1 MKKGYLAHYCCCGNT
16 THKQSV
22 VYVDNNRLYSIERF
36 VAETPCTTFYDGLL
50 IVVSPTFH
58 SQRDTFIEQLQERL
72 TKHSQLTITEAIQQ
86 IETYNNH
93 PVAINGECLIYTLS
107 PITWHTLR
115 PINPKELR
123 INLIK

>member
-50 IVVSPTFH
+50 IVVSSTFH
-58 SQRDTFIEQLQERL
+58 SQRDTFIEQLQEKL

-93 PVAINGECLIYTLS
+93 PATM
-107 PITWHTLR
+107 
-115 PINPKELR
+115 
-123 INLIK
+123 